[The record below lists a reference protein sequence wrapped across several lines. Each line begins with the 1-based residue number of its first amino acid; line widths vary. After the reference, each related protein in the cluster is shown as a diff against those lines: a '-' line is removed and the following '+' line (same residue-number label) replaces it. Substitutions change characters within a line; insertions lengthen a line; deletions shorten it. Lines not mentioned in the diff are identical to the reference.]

1 MLDIKKYRRNWS
13 ICEHCNGQMLKKP
26 YRLSCEDNCL
36 IYLLTC
42 KCKQYLEKPLVN
54 SVLNGTIEKAVIGNC
69 TEFSMYERTLMYK
82 TDDKDPKMIKN

>member
-1 MLDIKKYRRNWS
+1 MI
-13 ICEHCNGQMLKKP
+13 
-26 YRLSCEDNCL
+26 
-36 IYLLTC
+36 
-42 KCKQYLEKPLVN
+42 